1 MHGDRLRWIRE
12 QRGFTQEELAEQ
24 LGIGA
29 KEIWRYEN
37 NKTKPS
43 GETVAEIAKF
53 FGITADFLLG
63 LTEAPVSELQQSD
76 LKPQERAVIAA
87 WRRGARIE
95 AIKVI
100 VEDE

>member
-1 MHGDRLRWIRE
+1 MHGDRLRWVRE

-37 NKTKPS
+37 GKTKPS

-63 LTEAPVSELQQSD
+63 LSDAPVSELKQSD
-76 LKPQERAVIAA
+76 LSTTERAALSA
-87 WRRGARIE
+87 WRLGDRFK

-100 VEDE
+100 ADDE